1 MREVIARDCFKGT
14 FAQFLAFRRSDPQFY
29 AKTPRGL
36 LATSAWLAKK
46 VDGQLQHV
54 LGTLPRYRYTILPVA
69 DDIAPNYTSARG
81 GLEACYFNTYDL
93 PSRPLYN
100 LPALVLHEC
109 APEIGRASCRESGC
123 PYV

>member
-1 MREVIARDCFKGT
+1 M
-14 FAQFLAFRRSDPQFY
+14 
-29 AKTPRGL
+29 
-36 LATSAWLAKK
+36 ATSAWLAKK

-81 GLEACYFNTYDL
+81 GLEACYFNTYAL
-93 PSRPLYN
+93 PSRPLSN

-109 APEIGRASCRESGC
+109 APGPSLQAALALAAPERDRKSAGWGKRGA
-123 PYV
+123 